1 MLACNSWPLFQSPW
15 AKNSFSLTQACNT
28 QPSLWPLTHATVGV
42 AFALQLKSSANTRY
56 PNDTRRYAGATVGL
70 DSSLQ
75 INSWTNKWKKVT
87 HIAFVYWKI
96 FQTYLVWEISVAMA
110 SRCEISFIF
119 SYQLWCKIVFWKS
132 NSRWLSKG
140 ESECVS
146 HRTILINS
154 AFKLFLICTN
164 VQKQFGSRK
173 AWK

>member
-1 MLACNSWPLFQSPW
+1 MLACNSWTLFQSPW

-75 INSWTNKWKKVT
+75 INSWTNKWKKSNAHCLCVLENFSDLSGMT
-87 HIAFVYWKI
+87 
-96 FQTYLVWEISVAMA
+96 SAMA

-119 SYQLWCKIVFWKS
+119 SYQLWCKIVFWKT

-140 ESECVS
+140 ESESVS